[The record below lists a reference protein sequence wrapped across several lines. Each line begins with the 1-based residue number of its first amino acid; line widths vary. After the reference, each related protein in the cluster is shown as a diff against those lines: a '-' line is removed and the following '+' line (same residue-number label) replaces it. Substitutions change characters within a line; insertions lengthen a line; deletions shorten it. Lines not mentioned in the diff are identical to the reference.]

1 MQLRNEDEIDS
12 PNPIEYIVSLDVEL
26 EESGG
31 ITPEDVVQAM
41 NRAKE
46 YLEGEGVE
54 DVKFRASYEDGYLL
68 EAYGYRME
76 DPSEAAFR
84 NIKRSCI
91 INQRDNE
98 YFSLKAER
106 ERLGLPL

>member
-12 PNPIEYIVSLDVEL
+12 PTPIEYIVTHEVEVGEDDV
-26 EESGG
+26 
-31 ITPEDVVQAM
+31 TPEEVVEAM
-41 NRAKE
+41 NSAKE
-46 YLEGEGVE
+46 YLEGEGVT

-76 DPSEAAFR
+76 DETEAAYR
-84 NIKRSCI
+84 NIRRSYI

-98 YFSLKAER
+98 YFNLKAER